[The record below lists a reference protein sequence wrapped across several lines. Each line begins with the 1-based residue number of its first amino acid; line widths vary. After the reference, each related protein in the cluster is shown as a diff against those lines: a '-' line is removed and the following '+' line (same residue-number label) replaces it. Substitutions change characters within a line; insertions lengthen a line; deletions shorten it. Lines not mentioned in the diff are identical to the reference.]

1 MPATDGLLFFF
12 FFSFHHYE
20 NEKYKISYS
29 TKWSAQWNKS
39 LNIFELFFFFI
50 SICNGFVSILPILL
64 ISKNKSLF
72 LDFCFFAYPAEW
84 LSHFVSLLFCFC
96 FFLCCSFVVFFFF
109 SVCKFC
115 CLPFPSIKFLFLTP
129 TFCFSLSSVFGV
141 CLRLRAPRLLLL
153 IIIILFRFLFPNF
166 FFFILIFVLLP
177 RLLEATT
184 FPLVTHDVYG
194 AHPCADRRQTGLADV
209 NNYTPSFSLFLILLL
224 FAFLNDYYSLINS
237 RQWPGLS
244 FYTKNDWY
252 MEQKTSRKWRKY

>member
-1 MPATDGLLFFF
+1 
-12 FFSFHHYE
+12 
-20 NEKYKISYS
+20 
-29 TKWSAQWNKS
+29 
-39 LNIFELFFFFI
+39 
-50 SICNGFVSILPILL
+50 SILPILL

-129 TFCFSLSSVFGV
+129 TFCFSLSSLSLSSVFGV

-252 MEQKTSRKWRKY
+252 MEQKTSRK